1 MPKRMIDTDLWND
14 SKFADEFTPEDKY
27 FWLFLLTTRYG
38 SIAGVFEVSPKQIAK
53 DMGYSE
59 ESVSNLIE
67 RFIRYELIDYDKD
80 NKELLILNWYRYNWS
95 SSPLVEKSITKE
107 LGKIKTERFKE
118 YVIDTYAKTKTN
130 DTLSIG
136 YRYHTNTISN
146 NISITNKELS
156 IKDIKEKENK
166 IKEKEKA
173 ENYGEFGR
181 VRLTATEYER
191 AKTKY
196 GDDLETII
204 ADIDIYCE
212 TNKKQY
218 KSFLGA
224 MATFV
229 ARDGESNKPK
239 YRINNISHKPTIN
252 KTSNNDYDYAD
263 DIWDELKKI

>member
-14 SKFADEFTPEDKY
+14 SKFADDFTPEDKY

-107 LGKIKTERFKE
+107 LDKIKTNHFKE

-146 NISITNKELS
+146 TISITNKELS

-204 ADIDIYCE
+204 TDIDTYCE

-229 ARDGESNKPK
+229 ARDADSQRPK
-239 YRINNISHKPTIN
+239 YRINNKIKNTTIN

-263 DIWDELKKI
+263 DLWDELKKL